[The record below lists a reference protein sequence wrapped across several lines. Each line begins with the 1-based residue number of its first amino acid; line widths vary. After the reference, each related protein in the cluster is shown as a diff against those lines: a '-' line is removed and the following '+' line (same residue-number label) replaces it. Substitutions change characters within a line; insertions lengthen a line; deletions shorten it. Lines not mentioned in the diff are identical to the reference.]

1 MLAVFSL
8 APAAFAQFDTATV
21 LGTITDS
28 SGAALPKATV
38 TLRNVATGITAQAQ
52 TDENGNYQFFN
63 VKIGTY
69 TITAEAAGFSKAAAE
84 NVQVTVNA
92 RQRVD
97 LAMKAGAVTETIT
110 VTADAVRLET
120 ESSDRGQIIN
130 REQIVNLPLNGRSYA
145 DLALLSPGVRRSWLA
160 AQETGTRDASFNVN
174 GLRSSLNNFI
184 IDGVDNNS
192 YGTSNQGFSNQ
203 V

>member
-1 MLAVFSL
+1 VKGKPSTLQVGINTCAMVVMFLFVTIIGY
-8 APAAFAQFDTATV
+8 AQFDTATV
-21 LGTITDS
+21 LGTVRDAN
-28 SGAALPKATV
+28 GAVLPGVTV
-38 TLRNVATGITAQAQ
+38 TLKNVATGITVQAQ
-52 TDENGNYQFFN
+52 SDENGNYQFFN
-63 VKIGTY
+63 VKIGSY

-120 ESSDRGQIIN
+120 ESSDRGQVIN

-145 DLALLSPGVRRSWLA
+145 DLALLSPGVRRSILSA
-160 AQETGTRDASFNVN
+160 TGSRNARCVVQRQRTAFFAQQ
-174 GLRSSLNNFI
+174 LHH
-184 IDGVDNNS
+184 
-192 YGTSNQGFSNQ
+192 
-203 V
+203 